1 MKRNGMCPLCFLKK
15 ILVRPI
21 RVKDIYSDN
30 PYLNEAAKT
39 PPMGWSS
46 WNTFRNNID
55 QEVIYDIALA
65 MKNTGLRDAGYLYV
79 NIDDNWVSS
88 KRDEKGNL
96 VGDLVRF
103 ADGIPSLVSKIN
115 KLGLKVGIYSSNGT
129 LTCEDLPASLYNEKR
144 DAETFASWGIE
155 YFKYDFCHNE
165 SISKYAPLIYGIT
178 LSKVGQ
184 REAKEYFTKDAML
197 KGYAKILKNSDVPS
211 GVMVTGLDENAGII
225 EFSNIEADSEGEYVL
240 TIEIVKKGKFKKF
253 LVAEI
258 NDTEE
263 YHIYFP
269 EQKIWNHTARFQTT
283 VYLKKGINTI
293 KFYNPI
299 RNNIDSAILQ
309 YRYMGKCLLDAA
321 NKRALSQGEYKPI
334 TFSICEWGFRKPWL
348 WGNSAGNL
356 WRTTPDIRP
365 IWSWIMTIYE
375 RNVKL
380 YQYAGK
386 GGWNDPDML
395 EVGNGKLTKDE
406 NIAHFATW
414 CMMNAP
420 LILGNDLR
428 IITKDILDIVTNKDL
443 IEINQDSLG
452 KQAKRIKRGMLD
464 ILIKPLENNRVAV
477 CFLNKFGMQKK
488 VSVNIKSILS
498 DPYVKE
504 VNLSEETSIYDV
516 IEKKESYGTKLTC
529 AVNKHSA
536 KVFILGKHWQDS

>member
-1 MKRNGMCPLCFLKK
+1 MRRNGMCPLCFLKK
-15 ILVRPI
+15 ILVRPAK
-21 RVKDIYSDN
+21 VKNLYKEI
-30 PYLNEAAKT
+30 PYLNEAALT

-46 WNTFRNNID
+46 WNTFRNRID

-65 MKNTGLRDAGYLYV
+65 LKNTGLVEAGYTYV

-88 KRDEKGNL
+88 KRDNNGNM

-103 ADGIPSLVSKIN
+103 SDGIPSLVNKIN

-165 SISKYAPLIYGIT
+165 PISKYAPLVYGIT
-178 LSKVGQ
+178 LSRVGQ
-184 REAKEYFTKDAML
+184 REAKEYFAKDAL
-197 KGYAKILKNSDVPS
+197 LSGYAKLMKNTNIPS
-211 GVMVTGLDENAGII
+211 GFMATGLDENTGML
-225 EFSNIEADSEGEYVL
+225 EFANITAESEGEYAL
-240 TIEIVKKGKFKKF
+240 TIEIAKKGRFKKF
-253 LVAEI
+253 LIAEI
-258 NDTEE
+258 NDTDK

-269 EQKIWNHTARFQTT
+269 EQKIYNHTARFQAIIK
-283 VYLKKGINTI
+283 LKKGSNNI
-293 KFYNPI
+293 KLYNPI

-309 YRYMGKCLLDAA
+309 YRYMGKCLLEAA
-321 NKRALSQGEYKPI
+321 KNRALSLKEYKPI

-380 YQYAGK
+380 YKYAGK
-386 GGWNDPDML
+386 GAWNDPDML
-395 EVGNGKLTKDE
+395 EVGNGELSHDE
-406 NIAHFATW
+406 NLAHFAVW

-428 IITKDILDIVTNKDL
+428 KISNEILDIVKNKEL
-443 IEINQDSLG
+443 IDINQDPLG
-452 KQAKRIKRGMLD
+452 KQAKRIKKGLMD
-464 ILIKPLENNRVAV
+464 ILIKPLQNNRIAL
-477 CFLNKFGMQKK
+477 CFLNKFGGKK
-488 VSVNIKSILS
+488 NVTLNIKSILS
-498 DPYVKE
+498 DPYLKDISL
-504 VNLSEETSIYDV
+504 NEETSIYDV
-516 IEKKESYGTKLTC
+516 IEKKKYSGSKLACT
-529 AVNKHSA
+529 VNKHSA
-536 KVFILGKHWQDS
+536 KVFILER